1 MGFLTARPSRA
12 TNEGVRA
19 PIHAAFWLVVLTAAP
34 MAAEAGD
41 SDFRLNAGT
50 GSGAGRRGILFDETY
65 KPRNDLFRDFAT
77 QLGFVLAPRNASPAE
92 TLGHAGFHLGAMWS
106 GSFVSNDQS
115 YWQVSDRAQAGRD
128 TAGVLHT
135 LQLDVRKGLPFS
147 FELGV
152 NLMWLWDSAIFA
164 PGLEVRWALQE
175 GFKYAPDF
183 SVRGSV
189 NHMVGNRDLLLT
201 TIGLDAMLSKSFG
214 LFGMINLC
222 PYIGWSLIMVAA
234 TSRVID
240 PTPTD
245 EKDIENNFV
254 FDEIN
259 ATDRINHKLTFGL
272 RTLVYVLN
280 VSVQGELQML
290 SKYDTGGSGIATI
303 TTKLGLD
310 F

>member
-1 MGFLTARPSRA
+1 MRSL
-12 TNEGVRA
+12 
-19 PIHAAFWLVVLTAAP
+19 IHALLGLGLCLAWAP
-34 MAAEAGD
+34 RAEAGD
-41 SDFRLNAGT
+41 SDFRLNAATGT
-50 GSGAGRRGILFDETY
+50 GNARRGVLFDESFR
-65 KPRNDLFRDFAT
+65 PRNDLFRDFAT

-106 GSFVSNDQS
+106 GSFVSADQP
-115 YWQVSDRAQAGRD
+115 YWQVTDRAQAGRG
-128 TAGVLHT
+128 TADVLHT

-152 NLMWLWDSAIFA
+152 NLMWLWDSSIFA

-201 TIGLDAMLSKSFG
+201 TVSLDAMLSKNFG

-222 PYIGWSLIMVAA
+222 PYVGWSLIMIAA

-240 PTPTD
+240 PTPAPTMVSD
-245 EKDIENNFV
+245 EDDRIDQNFV
-254 FDEIN
+254 FDELN
-259 ATDRINHKLTFGL
+259 ATDRINHKLTFGV

-280 VSVQGELQML
+280 ISVQGELQML
-290 SKYDTGGSGIATI
+290 SKYDTGGGGVATL